1 MTLKTLGL
9 APVLLLLGAPAL
21 AAQRSPLQWPVP
33 PPGPRREVVFPRLLI
48 GAAELARALSAAGPQ
63 PAAGASSSPTIPID
77 ARGAGPFTAGH
88 LPGAV
93 PAGSALAEA
102 GTDATDAGS
111 LDRLRTRLAALGI

>member
-21 AAQRSPLQWPVP
+21 AAQGSPLQWPVP

-63 PAAGASSSPTIPID
+63 PAAGASSSPTIPTIPID

-102 GTDATDAGS
+102 GTDATD
-111 LDRLRTRLAALGI
+111 